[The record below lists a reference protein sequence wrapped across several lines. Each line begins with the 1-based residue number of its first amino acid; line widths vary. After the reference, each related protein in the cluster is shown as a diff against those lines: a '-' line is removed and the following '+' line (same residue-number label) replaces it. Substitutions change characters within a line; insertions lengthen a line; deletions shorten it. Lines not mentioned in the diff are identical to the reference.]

1 VQTFSMVGHI
11 EDFIVTEGHM
21 LVLHIIHL

>member
-1 VQTFSMVGHI
+1 MVGHI